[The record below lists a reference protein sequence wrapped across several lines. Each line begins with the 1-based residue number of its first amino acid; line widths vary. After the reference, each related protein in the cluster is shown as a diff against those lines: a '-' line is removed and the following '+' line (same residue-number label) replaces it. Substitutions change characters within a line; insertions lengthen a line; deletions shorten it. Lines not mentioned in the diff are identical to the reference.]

1 MKKDSI
7 ETITTS
13 RAKSITVG
21 LNWYLNSNVRLSSN
35 FVQTDF
41 TGAMPCYRATK
52 HEDGLIFRALVMF

>member
-1 MKKDSI
+1 MKKDST

-35 FVQTDF
+35 FVQT
-41 TGAMPCYRATK
+41 
-52 HEDGLIFRALVMF
+52 